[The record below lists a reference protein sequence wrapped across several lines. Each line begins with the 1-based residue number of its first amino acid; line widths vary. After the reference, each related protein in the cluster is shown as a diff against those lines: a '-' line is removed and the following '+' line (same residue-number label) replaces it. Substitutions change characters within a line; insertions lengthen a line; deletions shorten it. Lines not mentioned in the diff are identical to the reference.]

1 VVGDQRPTTSSH
13 PYLSYADPLASAWYD
28 FLLLLGRVMLGWIF
42 LQSGWSKLMTYSAF
56 TSGMTGRGVPSFLA
70 YPAPIIEFLGG
81 AGLVLGLATRYAALL
96 IIAFAIAATWIAHRY
111 WTMPDPAKTQNA
123 TQFWKNISIL
133 GGLLALF
140 AAGPGSISIDRLLGR
155 GKA

>member
-1 VVGDQRPTTSSH
+1 MVGDPRATTSSH
-13 PYLSYADPLASAWYD
+13 PYLSYTDRLASAWFD

-56 TSGMTGRGVPSFLA
+56 TGGMTGRGVPSFLA
-70 YPAPIIEFLGG
+70 YLAPVIEFLGG

-96 IIAFAIAATWIAHRY
+96 IIAFTIAATWIAHRY
-111 WTMPDPAKTQNA
+111 WTMPDPAKAQNM
-123 TQFWKNISIL
+123 TQFWKNVSIL

-140 AAGPGSISIDRLLGR
+140 AAGPGRISIDRLLRR